1 MNTIQHEPEDLG
13 YTIVDGRRVPIAN
26 HVAETKYG
34 REYTR
39 LDAPYGYKKRVKMK
53 DDSVQ
58 ECTVFVTRGF
68 AGKERFVTVARPT
81 SDPLVAYRCVRL
93 TRR

>member
-13 YTIVDGRRVPIAN
+13 YTIVDGRMVLIAN

-39 LDAPYGYKKRVKMK
+39 LDAPYGYKKRVRMK
-53 DDSVQ
+53 DGAVE

-68 AGKERFVTVARPT
+68 FGKERFATVSRPA

-93 TRR
+93 TWR